1 MIQKLVKWRHVGI
14 TAQNL
19 FSALADQSS
28 SDIDWH
34 QLVRAKE
41 KVEEKYN
48 LKPKKVI
55 LRVCIFQDPGAH
67 DERKIE
73 KWSIF
78 LRNKSQFFFN
88 FSGGPYR
95 DHRQPLIKWNFYK
108 KYQP

>member
-55 LRVCIFQDPGAH
+55 LRCVSFRIQEPMMKEKLKNDP
-67 DERKIE
+67 
-73 KWSIF
+73 
-78 LRNKSQFFFN
+78 
-88 FSGGPYR
+88 FS
-95 DHRQPLIKWNFYK
+95 
-108 KYQP
+108 